1 MSTPDEEMNAFHFHD
16 PRYAKEPVSERINS
30 YDADTNCCCND
41 KDGTM
46 TRRAAFL
53 SSIAAA
59 SLYTTLELMISPAS
73 AFEGGIGGLGKTKP
87 ETGVRFLGE
96 SLPLQNAEG
105 LVSAE
110 LDVGDATRGQRNPV
124 RVVFTAPWP
133 LLSSTSGLEARDLQ
147 HGESAFIQ
155 VVQASNKQLFE
166 PQPSASAVR
175 ELLQA
180 SVLSQQGKFGAYGAP
195 TDAKVKAIKEKDKT
209 YSVTFTTLTPGLRE
223 SERQVLV
230 KLAIVGQASILLV
243 AGTTRQRFQAK
254 QDIFMQIIDSFQVE
268 PAPET
273 KLR

>member
-1 MSTPDEEMNAFHFHD
+1 MSFTADEQVKFRD
-16 PRYAKEPVSERINS
+16 PHAKEPDAVSIQS
-30 YDADTNCCCND
+30 YDTHANCYCNI
-41 KDGTM
+41 KGGTM
-46 TRRAAFL
+46 TRRATFS

-59 SLYTTLELMISPAS
+59 SMYTLAFMISPAS

-96 SLPLQNAEG
+96 SLPLQNAAG

-110 LDVGDATRGQRNPV
+110 LDVGDPNKGQRNPV

-147 HGESAFIQ
+147 QGESAFIQ
-155 VVQASNKQLFE
+155 VVQTSNKQLFE
-166 PQPSASAVR
+166 PQPTASAVR

-209 YSVTFTTLTPGLRE
+209 YGVTFTTLTPGLRE
-223 SERQVLV
+223 SERQVVV
-230 KLAIVGQASILLV
+230 KLANVGQAVILLV
-243 AGTTRQRFQAK
+243 AGTTRQRFPAK

-268 PAPET
+268 QAPET
-273 KLR
+273 KLRR